1 VTKLIESEIK
11 MSKLLDKFNAEARFN
26 HVSFTKFYR
35 ETRFATRTMYHLFFV
50 TNKDRHK
57 LDESFAVVSRVLV
70 QHEHDE
76 DSYIEVDAASRVGIE
91 NESFEICEECLRY
104 RDFHFA
110 REQFEHLSSEREILS
125 ALRVLAD
132 ARSARNLQLYREFLI
147 EHEEYKILMKRIAM
161 IRLRMMQMRQEQ
173 E

>member
-1 VTKLIESEIK
+1 

-57 LDESFAVVSRVLV
+57 LDESFAVLSRVLV
-70 QHEHDE
+70 TQDD
-76 DSYIEVDAASRVGIE
+76 DSCVEIDAASRVTVE
-91 NESFEICEECLRY
+91 NDSFEICEDCLRY

-132 ARSARNLQLYREFLI
+132 ARSARNLQLYREFLA

-161 IRLRMMQMRQEQ
+161 IRLRMMRMRQEQ